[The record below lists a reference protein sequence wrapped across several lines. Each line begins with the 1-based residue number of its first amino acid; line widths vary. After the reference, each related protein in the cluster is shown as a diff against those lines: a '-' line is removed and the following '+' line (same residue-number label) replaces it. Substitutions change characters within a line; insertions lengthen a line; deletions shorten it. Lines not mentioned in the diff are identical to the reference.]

1 VKSDVG
7 EALVEVRLLG
17 LPVEKWARWSSHHET
32 IRRELDIVT
41 TVRRDDLPIERIGIY
56 LDVLGRR
63 VGNLYEP
70 MIEDLRTALHRGL
83 THLDLVLSLPEG
95 FGVEAGQL
103 NLLLEEIN
111 DFCREEDS
119 LITVA
124 TPGDLVSFRRWLLG
138 ELAAQID
145 GAQPKTWDEHTG
157 STLTGAGAEAHVESN
172 GSGATSKLEFS
183 GELDLASA
191 AGLQAAIQDAMKSG
205 ADSLTLD
212 MRGVTFI
219 DSVGL
224 SLIVTARNR
233 LDEDGGQ
240 LRVVLPERLRPLF
253 DLSGL
258 LEVLDVQFVAD

>member
-1 VKSDVG
+1 M
-7 EALVEVRLLG
+7 EVRLLG

-41 TVRRDDLPIERIGIY
+41 TVRRDDLPVERIGVY

-63 VGNLYEP
+63 VADLYEP
-70 MIEDLRTALHRGL
+70 MIEDLRAALDQGV
-83 THLDLVLSLPEG
+83 THLDLVVDLSPRL
-95 FGVEAGQL
+95 GVEASEL

-111 DFCREEDS
+111 DFCREEES

-124 TPGDLVSFRRWLLG
+124 TPWDLVSFRRWLLG
-138 ELAAQID
+138 EVADQVN
-145 GAQPKTWDEHTG
+145 GARPRTWEEHSADPSTG
-157 STLTGAGAEAHVESN
+157 TGPGAEVAGNGAGV
-172 GSGATSKLEFS
+172 TSRLDFS

-191 AGLQAAIQDAMKSG
+191 AKLQTAIQDAMQSG

-233 LDEDGGQ
+233 LTEDGGQ
-240 LRVVLPERLRPLF
+240 LNVVVSERLRPLF

-258 LEVLDVQFVAD
+258 LEVLEVQFVAD